1 MDRFEA
7 MSGFLAVA
15 EAGSFSAAARRLA
28 LPLATLSR
36 RVADLERHLGVRL
49 LQRSTRRLALTDSG
63 RAYLESCRQI
73 LESLA
78 EAERSAAGEYQ
89 APRGLLTVTAPIVFG
104 RLHLL
109 PVAVAFL
116 AAFPDVQLNL
126 LLVDRTV
133 SLLEEQVDLA
143 LRLGPL
149 PDSGLVAQRLGA
161 VPMVTVASPGYLK
174 RRGTPKRPE
183 DLKRHDCVSAA
194 TVGWSKVWFYQQGK
208 RALSLEVPTR
218 LNTTTAEAA
227 IDAALADAGLTQVRG
242 YQVAEALAEG
252 RLKRVLRAFEPP
264 PAPVHLVQLGGRQR
278 PAKLAAF
285 LDFAVPRLKA
295 RIPAL

>member
-78 EAERSAAGEYQ
+78 EAERSAAGEYR
-89 APRGLLTVTAPIVFG
+89 APRGLLTLTAPIVFG

-109 PVAVAFL
+109 PVVVEFL
-116 AAFPDVQLNL
+116 AAFPEVQVNL
-126 LLVDRTV
+126 LLADRTV

-149 PDSGLVAQRLGA
+149 PDSGLLAQRLGE
-161 VPMVTVASPGYLK
+161 VPMVTCASPAYLK

-183 DLKRHDCVSAA
+183 DLMNHDCVTAA
-194 TVGWSKVWFYQQGK
+194 TVGWSKVWFFQEGR
-208 RALSLEVPTR
+208 RALNLEVPAR

-227 IDAALADAGLTQVRG
+227 IDATLAGAGLTQVRG
-242 YQVAEALAEG
+242 YQVAEALAAG
-252 RLKRVLRAFEPP
+252 RLKRVLRTFEPS